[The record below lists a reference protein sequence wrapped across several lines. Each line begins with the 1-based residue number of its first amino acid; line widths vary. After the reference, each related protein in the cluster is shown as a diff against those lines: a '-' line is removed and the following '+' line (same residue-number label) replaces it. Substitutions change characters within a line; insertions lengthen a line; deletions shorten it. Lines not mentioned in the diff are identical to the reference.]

1 MLYHGLHRK
10 RSVDLPSSFHEPA
23 KSARDSQKSKQN
35 GPTWAFLA
43 QPVLFSFSPQES
55 QECRSTINKR
65 ANLAESSHMQVV
77 VTMFSHF
84 PLAKPNATDSASV
97 YFIASSCDV
106 CSRTIPQF
114 ILHLKV
120 TSRIVIHR
128 LILKLVQPVEKTRKN
143 SRSVKPERKS

>member
-1 MLYHGLHRK
+1 MLYHGLNRK

-23 KSARDSQKSKQN
+23 KCARDSQKSKQN
-35 GPTWAFLA
+35 GPTRSN
-43 QPVLFSFSPQES
+43 VGFSCATSFIFFSP
-55 QECRSTINKR
+55 QECRSTIDKR

-97 YFIASSCDV
+97 YFIAPSCDV

-114 ILHLKV
+114 ILHRKA